1 MCPIWV
7 RLIPVTFPQ
16 VKQPT
21 GYNQKDNVKRNY
33 LTFWLKLKIEKL
45 IFVGS
50 KLRVACQN
58 GILVFF
64 FRSLTI
70 SIFLPV
76 RTFPTWNLLR
86 QEEEK
91 SVHSHVSLP
100 TRAIS
105 QMWEILGGCHCVRKI
120 EIVRERKKKTKI
132 SFWQATRNSWHSWL
146 VPEGWTAMTLKLRSS
161 RERFLK
167 FSFGAVFE
175 PFYWF
180 F

>member
-1 MCPIWV
+1 MANRISLPFGWS
-7 RLIPVTFPQ
+7 
-16 VKQPT
+16 
-21 GYNQKDNVKRNY
+21 
-33 LTFWLKLKIEKL
+33 WKLKNSNFSVVNYAWRVKTGFWFSF
-45 IFVGS
+45 FVLSQYLFFSHNGTS
-50 KLRVACQN
+50 PRISHTWPMARVGWPTCECTLSSSSCLN
-58 GILVFF
+58 RFHVGKV
-64 FRSLTI
+64 LT
-70 SIFLPV
+70 
-76 RTFPTWNLLR
+76 
-86 QEEEK
+86 
-91 SVHSHVSLP
+91 
-100 TRAIS
+100 
-105 QMWEILGGCHCVRKI
+105 GRKI

>member
-45 IFVGS
+45 ILIGS
-50 KLRVACQN
+50 KLRVTCQN
-58 GILVFF
+58 GFLVLF

-70 SIFLPV
+70 SVFMPV

-91 SVHSHVSLP
+91 SAL
-100 TRAIS
+100 TRESTYARHRPS
-105 QMWEILGGCHCVRKI
+105 V
-120 EIVRERKKKTKI
+120 
-132 SFWQATRNSWHSWL
+132 RNSRWGAIVWEKQRL
-146 VPEGWTAMTLKLRSS
+146 WENEKIK
-161 RERFLK
+161 RETRFDKSPVIYYRWIWVLQ
-167 FSFGAVFE
+167 FSTS
-175 PFYWF
+175 PKW
-180 F
+180 